1 MIKTA
6 LIYLVQY
13 NLSKFKNGR
22 YGLSS
27 MLIYVQITHLES
39 LSIIVILWHH
49 NLKFSADEKYY
60 GPIWCVIIHQ
70 NRWSTYMVQRTYSI
84 ILILLIHYT
93 HPDTPSTTH
102 NPNTPQTPTPI
113 NPTFHSID
121 KILHITNWLFENSS
135 EFTRFQK
142 DTIKIDAGLL
152 HEIPPVVLFCSRG
165 NN

>member
-1 MIKTA
+1 MYLIMHIGAFKSSIWYLLSIILVMQSPDYRFWMIKTA

-22 YGLSS
+22 YGLPS

-70 NRWSTYMVQRTYSI
+70 NPRSTYMVQRTYSI

-93 HPDTPSTTH
+93 HPNTPSTTH
-102 NPNTPQTPTPI
+102 NPNTPQTPI
-113 NPTFHSID
+113 NPTHSI
-121 KILHITNWLFENSS
+121 
-135 EFTRFQK
+135 R
-142 DTIKIDAGLL
+142 
-152 HEIPPVVLFCSRG
+152 
-165 NN
+165 